1 MRADGAAIFNKWRD
15 SIVEIWTPTAHATG
29 FLVHENGLIATDY
42 RAIGEAAALSVE
54 LSARGS
60 SERVKVAG
68 RVVAADRLQGVSVV
82 WIDPK
87 AIAETRP
94 MPPACGATGA
104 AAEFGDRVVAIVAP
118 MLEPKAAIPGTV
130 GRVESSS
137 FEVDWHHQRATGGPV
152 FGADG
157 SVIGITIA
165 SPESDRGRR
174 EYSREASRVLPAGN
188 VCPVLAAAEKKI
200 AGAAPPAATHL
211 PVEPP
216 REAAAMRALPDPK
229 APRMQAPTIASSSF
243 DITLMTP
250 ALARAEP
257 SATSPRSDFGNWTD
271 YVGNAPPV
279 LLVRV
284 TPQFEESLWKTI
296 ARGAAQT
303 QGVPL
308 PPMPSFNSNFLRL
321 RAYCDTTEVAPIQPF
336 IIERRVSESA
346 AIREGLYVFGLT
358 DFNKCGAVRFD
369 LYSEKSPT
377 KADSR
382 SIDPKL
388 FDSIG
393 RPPAKP

>member
-1 MRADGAAIFNKWRD
+1 M
-15 SIVEIWTPTAHATG
+15 T
-29 FLVHENGLIATDY
+29 
-42 RAIGEAAALSVE
+42 
-54 LSARGS
+54 
-60 SERVKVAG
+60 
-68 RVVAADRLQGVSVV
+68 
-82 WIDPK
+82 
-87 AIAETRP
+87 
-94 MPPACGATGA
+94 PACGAAPATA
-104 AAEFGDRVVAIVAP
+104 AAFGDRVIAIAAP

-137 FEVDWHHQRATGGPV
+137 FEVDWRLDRATGGPV

-165 SPESDRGRR
+165 DPEPDRSRR
-174 EYSREASRVLPAGN
+174 EYAREASRVLPAGH

-200 AGAAPPAATHL
+200 AGAAPPPATHL
-211 PVEPP
+211 PVEPA
-216 REAAAMRALPDPK
+216 REAGAARVVPNPK

-250 ALARAEP
+250 AMARAEP
-257 SATSPRSDFGNWTD
+257 SATSPRSDFGTWTD

-358 DFNKCGAVRFD
+358 DFNTCGAVRFD

-382 SIDPKL
+382 SVDPKL

-393 RPPAKP
+393 RPPEKP